1 MAFKHAIKEL
11 RLNNRLSKVEMAKKL
26 NVSEGTIRMWEN
38 GNNEPRMGAIENIAN
53 TFNVTKS
60 YLLGINEDIT
70 NHQVN
75 TEEIDV
81 DYYGKVSAG
90 NFEEVSVEDGT
101 LKVPKG
107 IFKGRNPEE
116 CIGLEINGDSMNK
129 ILSNGSY
136 IIVHDYR
143 KSCNYTLNS
152 NDILVLRVGGQ
163 YTVKRV
169 RRTETKIHLDPDSY
183 SDEFKTN
190 TFDLENVDQIE
201 VIGKVIYNY
210 RSFD

>member
-53 TFNVTKS
+53 TFNVNKS
-60 YLLGINEDIT
+60 YILGINEDIS

-90 NFEEVSVEDGT
+90 NLEEVSVEDGT

-107 IFKGRNPEE
+107 IFRGRNPEE

-143 KSCNYTLNS
+143 QSCDYTLNS